1 MKKLKKSLILKS
13 LKSLTQNYKLK
24 KIQEYWIVG
33 IRANCICA
41 LLEKG
46 SSGGKSEN
54 FVKVLKVNCLNI
66 DSLMNT

>member
-13 LKSLTQNYKLK
+13 LKTINSE
-24 KIQEYWIVG
+24 IQEYWIVG
-33 IRANCICA
+33 IRASCTCA